1 MNELIIPP
9 LAKEDPHSFE
19 LIRVWAAFEEQH
31 VTINSELQ
39 GDELDFGYM
48 LADLA
53 IHGANLYSEK
63 LGKSFNEIKRNIVE
77 SLLRELEAGT
87 DKRTGGIME

>member
-9 LAKEDPHSFE
+9 LAKEDPNSFE
-19 LIRVWAAFEEQH
+19 LIRVWAANGEQH
-31 VTINSELQ
+31 VTIHSELQ
-39 GDELDFGYM
+39 GDESDFGYM

-53 IHGANLYSEK
+53 IHGSYLYSERY
-63 LGKSFNEIKRNIVE
+63 GRPIKEVKKRI
-77 SLLRELEAGT
+77 LDALIRELEEGT